1 MAWTYPAKD
10 TGRGVAGP
18 LLSCRLR
25 SGSPD
30 EARRSPLGGAHRV
43 RGYSPVAT
51 GREVWLYWLHDPEY
65 SRPRPRPAYSIA
77 MRLWHAVIPDP
88 Q

>member
-1 MAWTYPAKD
+1 MPDARPTA
-10 TGRGVAGP
+10 TGP
-18 LLSCRLR
+18 
-25 SGSPD
+25 
-30 EARRSPLGGAHRV
+30 RRSPLGGAHRL